1 MEIVNDCVDANQKV
15 VVFARFVA
23 EIDLITDAL
32 RKAGIRFGV
41 IDGRTP
47 TEHKTD
53 KATGQQT
60 MSRSE
65 VVEDFQTNPKTMV
78 FLAQIQTAGLGITL
92 HAASTAVFYSLDFN
106 MANYTQATARIHRI
120 GQRNVC
126 TYIHLLVEKSVDEK
140 VMKAIATKQDLAASI
155 VDNWRSVFEEV

>member
-1 MEIVNDCVDANQKV
+1 M
-15 VVFARFVA
+15 
-23 EIDLITDAL
+23 
-32 RKAGIRFGV
+32 

-53 KATGQQT
+53 RVTGEQT
-60 MSRSE
+60 LSRSE
-65 VVEDFQTNPKTMV
+65 VVQDFQTNPNTVV

-106 MANYTQATARIHRI
+106 YANYVQALARIHRI
-120 GQRNVC
+120 GQRSAC

-140 VMKAIATKQDLAASI
+140 VLKAIGTKDDLAKSI
-155 VDNWRSVFEEV
+155 VDSWRTYFE